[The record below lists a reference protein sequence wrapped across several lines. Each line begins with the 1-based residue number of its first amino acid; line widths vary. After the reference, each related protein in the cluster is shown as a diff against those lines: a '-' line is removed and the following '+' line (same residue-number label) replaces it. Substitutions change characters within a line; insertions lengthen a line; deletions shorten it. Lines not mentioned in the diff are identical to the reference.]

1 MATPEEIRRAREATA
16 YGGLFNNFFATNR
29 AYRNRLAQ
37 QGRRPVLG
45 GLLSKEPVMGT
56 DTLRYEGI
64 RPFVG
69 NLLEP
74 FIKGG
79 DTIRASRAG
88 LIPQEDMLGEAFG
101 AAGAAML
108 GGGFAPKPAG
118 SLGANALFTRK
129 PNNIMDEFRPE
140 TYYHGTRS
148 DIEYF
153 DPNMVDLGVHVGTKG
168 QANERI
174 QDLVKRDDPVYTSPF
189 DSFKNISGQKP
200 ESSFRTGEGPM
211 EGAQV
216 LPLKVR
222 ADYPLRMPDVGE
234 WDRSEVVMY
243 YIEKMLGEDGDPR
256 LREAFEDFDFD
267 ELDNIRD
274 QFYDKDEWKASIE
287 NREFLDDI
295 RDRIKDAGY
304 DSIVYKNAVESSRDE
319 GIQDSMI
326 ILDPSNLR
334 SVNAEFDPAYSNYP
348 DLLAANRSRAA
359 GVLATIGD
367 NGGPPLDKPLT
378 KEQLDPLG
386 YQKTKM
392 RRPFSEVEVQQ
403 SDLGENLARKPMSWE
418 NMEGNVILPFYGDR
432 TSRGLLVEGVN
443 DYKFDAPVYTEGG
456 VDFKVGPAAQKDR
469 AIWASNQNIIT
480 RLSKEADKAQR
491 DFGGRDILGVTGSM
505 APDANDFATFTGE
518 AAAELVKGSKITK
531 KTAKE
536 FDATMKALDPTFVG
550 LLSPDLRDWVKN
562 TSSPNR
568 KSFIR
573 LMDSRPMQDAGLPSP
588 AEIRKSVTDPT
599 QYELPAGMF
608 GLGVSRIDTGAPLR
622 FNNPKGD
629 KPAANVPHS
638 TYNTQITGDYLGSLP
653 PVPQRLIFKDVYDA
667 ISGKLDKRGNPLTEA
682 NMTHAIKTKMPA
694 QELTPQIIDG
704 ILNYLARQER

>member
-16 YGGLFNNFFATNR
+16 FGGIFNNLFAANR
-29 AYRNRLAQ
+29 RNANQLISE
-37 QGRRPVLG
+37 GRRPVLG
-45 GLLSKEPVMGT
+45 GLLSKEPVAGT
-56 DTLRYEGI
+56 DTLRFEGFA
-64 RPFVG
+64 PFFG
-69 NLLEP
+69 NLLNP
-74 FIKGG
+74 VLKGV
-79 DTIRASRAG
+79 DASRAASQG
-88 LIPQEDMLGEAFG
+88 LIPAEDMLSEATG
-101 AAGAAML
+101 MAALATTA
-108 GGGFAPKPAG
+108 GGFTPKPSRRGRPKPPRVQPKPEVQSLFPEDVYHYSRNPVLEGDVFDTSKSMAG
-118 SLGANALFTRK
+118 SVK
-129 PNNIMDEFRPE
+129 D
-140 TYYHGTRS
+140 S
-148 DIEYF
+148 
-153 DPNMVDLGVHVGTKG
+153 LGVHVGTKK
-168 QANERI
+168 AAEDRF
-174 QDLVKRDDPVYTSPF
+174 DLYDPSKRGVT
-189 DSFKNISGQKP
+189 
-200 ESSFRTGEGPM
+200 
-211 EGAQV
+211 
-216 LPLKVR
+216 LPLKAR
-222 ADYPLRMPDVGE
+222 MDRPFLSADGKPFTE
-234 WDRSEVVMY
+234 
-243 YIEKMLGEDGDPR
+243 
-256 LREAFEDFDFD
+256 FELSDFINAYQ
-267 ELDNIRD
+267 DNT
-274 QFYDKDEWKASIE
+274 
-287 NREFLDDI
+287 
-295 RDRIKDAGY
+295 
-304 DSIVYKNAVESSRDE
+304 
-319 GIQDSMI
+319 GIQDRVELTNRLRKDLTDAGFTHIPYRNEVEDAGSMSAI
-326 ILDPSNLR
+326 MLTNRTAGDPAVLR
-334 SVNAEFDPAYSNYP
+334 SRFAAFQDEFDPRITS
-348 DLLAANRSRAA
+348 ANRSKLAGALAA
-359 GVLATIGD
+359 IGD

-469 AIWASNQNIIT
+469 SIWASNQNIIT
-480 RLSKEADKAQR
+480 RLSKEADKAQN

-622 FNNPKGD
+622 FNTPKGD

>member
-16 YGGLFNNFFATNR
+16 FGGIFNNLFAANR
-29 AYRNRLAQ
+29 RNANQLVSE
-37 QGRRPVLG
+37 GRRPVLG
-45 GLLSKEPVMGT
+45 GLLSKEPVAGT
-56 DTLRYEGI
+56 DTLRFEGFT
-64 RPFVG
+64 PFFG
-69 NLLEP
+69 NLLDP
-74 FIKGG
+74 VIKGF
-79 DTIRASRAG
+79 DASRAASQG
-88 LIPQEDMLGEAFG
+88 LIPEEDMLSEATGMAALATG
-101 AAGAAML
+101 A
-108 GGGFAPKPAG
+108 GGFAPKPSRRGRPKPPRVQPKPEVQSLFPEDVYHYSRNPVLEGDVFDTSKSMAG
-118 SLGANALFTRK
+118 SVK
-129 PNNIMDEFRPE
+129 D
-140 TYYHGTRS
+140 S
-148 DIEYF
+148 
-153 DPNMVDLGVHVGTKG
+153 LGVHVGTKK
-168 QANERI
+168 AAEDRF
-174 QDLVKRDDPVYTSPF
+174 DLYDPSKRGVT
-189 DSFKNISGQKP
+189 
-200 ESSFRTGEGPM
+200 
-211 EGAQV
+211 
-216 LPLKVR
+216 LPLKAR
-222 ADYPLRMPDVGE
+222 MDRPFLSADGKPFTEFELSDFINAYQDSTGIKDRVELTNRLRKDLTDAGFTHIPY
-234 WDRSEVVMY
+234 RNEVEDAGSMSA
-243 YIEKMLGEDGDPR
+243 IMLTNRTAGDP
-256 LREAFEDFDFD
+256 
-267 ELDNIRD
+267 
-274 QFYDKDEWKASIE
+274 
-287 NREFLDDI
+287 
-295 RDRIKDAGY
+295 
-304 DSIVYKNAVESSRDE
+304 AV
-319 GIQDSMI
+319 
-326 ILDPSNLR
+326 LR
-334 SVNAEFDPAYSNYP
+334 SRFAAFQDEFDPRIT
-348 DLLAANRSRAA
+348 AANRSKLAGALAA
-359 GVLATIGD
+359 IGD

-378 KEQLDPLG
+378 KDQLDPLG

-469 AIWASNQNIIT
+469 SIWASNQNIIT

-622 FNNPKGD
+622 FNTPKGD

-667 ISGKLDKRGNPLTEA
+667 ISGNLDKRGNPLTEA

>member
-16 YGGLFNNFFATNR
+16 FGGIFNNLFAANC
-29 AYRNRLAQ
+29 RNANQLVSE
-37 QGRRPVLG
+37 GRRPVLG
-45 GLLSKEPVMGT
+45 GLASKQRGVAGT
-56 DTLRYEGI
+56 DTLRFEGFT
-64 RPFVG
+64 PFFG
-69 NLLEP
+69 NLLDP
-74 FIKGG
+74 VIKGF
-79 DTIRASRAG
+79 DASRAASQG
-88 LIPQEDMLGEAFG
+88 LIPEEDMLSEATGMAALATG
-101 AAGAAML
+101 A
-108 GGGFAPKPAG
+108 GGFAPKPSRRGRPKPLRVQPKPEVQSLFPEDVYHYSRNPVLEGDVFDTSKSMAG
-118 SLGANALFTRK
+118 SVK
-129 PNNIMDEFRPE
+129 D
-140 TYYHGTRS
+140 S
-148 DIEYF
+148 
-153 DPNMVDLGVHVGTKG
+153 LGVHVGTKK
-168 QANERI
+168 AAEDRF
-174 QDLVKRDDPVYTSPF
+174 DLYDPSKRGVT
-189 DSFKNISGQKP
+189 
-200 ESSFRTGEGPM
+200 
-211 EGAQV
+211 
-216 LPLKVR
+216 LPLKARMDRPFLSAEGKPFTEFELSDFINAYQDNTGIKDRVELTNR
-222 ADYPLRMPDVGE
+222 LRKDLTDAGFTHIPY
-234 WDRSEVVMY
+234 RNEVEDAGSMSA
-243 YIEKMLGEDGDPR
+243 IMLTNRTAGDP
-256 LREAFEDFDFD
+256 
-267 ELDNIRD
+267 
-274 QFYDKDEWKASIE
+274 
-287 NREFLDDI
+287 
-295 RDRIKDAGY
+295 
-304 DSIVYKNAVESSRDE
+304 AV
-319 GIQDSMI
+319 
-326 ILDPSNLR
+326 LR
-334 SVNAEFDPAYSNYP
+334 SRFAAFQDEFDPRITS
-348 DLLAANRSRAA
+348 ANRSKLAGALAA
-359 GVLATIGD
+359 IGD

-469 AIWASNQNIIT
+469 SIWASNQNIIT

-622 FNNPKGD
+622 FNTPKGD

-704 ILNYLARQER
+704 ILNYLARQEL

>member
-16 YGGLFNNFFATNR
+16 YGGIFNNFFATNR

-64 RPFVG
+64 RPFIG

-74 FIKGG
+74 VIKGV
-79 DTIRASRAG
+79 DAPRAASQD
-88 LIPQEDMLGEAFG
+88 LIPQEDIVSEALGT
-101 AAGAAML
+101 AGTAML
-108 GGGFAPKPAG
+108 GGGAVAKPAG
-118 SLGANALFTRK
+118 SLGAFYGREGGSIQDALELARSGRGIFHSSQADQFDEINKYGVEPQYGPWVKEVAEGATDDPSFLDDMPMAAWWSEQPNWVKMKTARAAGKNVNDVTVDDIRK
-129 PNNIMDEFRPE
+129 YGHLSIADADEYADTVYRIPE
-140 TYYHGTRS
+140 EG
-148 DIEYF
+148 IEYEGSEVS
-153 DPNMVDLGVHVGTKG
+153 NL
-168 QANERI
+168 
-174 QDLVKRDDPVYTSPF
+174 
-189 DSFKNISGQKP
+189 SG
-200 ESSFRTGEGPM
+200 E
-211 EGAQV
+211 
-216 LPLKVR
+216 
-222 ADYPLRMPDVGE
+222 RMPLYATDLYE
-234 WDRSEVVMY
+234 Y
-243 YIEKMLGEDGDPR
+243 GEDGVGRYPFGIESNE
-256 LREAFEDFDFD
+256 LVTRESVEPKYSLTGQELVDF
-267 ELDNIRD
+267 LK
-274 QFYDKDEWKASIE
+274 QYDGNKVS
-287 NREFLDDI
+287 
-295 RDRIKDAGY
+295 
-304 DSIVYKNAVESSRDE
+304 
-319 GIQDSMI
+319 
-326 ILDPSNLR
+326 
-334 SVNAEFDPAYSNYP
+334 
-348 DLLAANRSRAA
+348 ANRSKSA
-359 GVLATIGD
+359 GILATIGD

-403 SDLGENLARKPMSWE
+403 RDLGENLARKPMSWE
-418 NMEGNVILPFYGDR
+418 DMEGQVILPFYGDR

-518 AAAELVKGSKITK
+518 AVAELVKGSKITK

-536 FDATMKALDPTFVG
+536 FDKTMKALDPTFVG

-588 AEIRKSVTDPT
+588 AEARKSVTDPT

-608 GLGVSRIDTGAPLR
+608 GLGVSRIDTGAPLM
-622 FNNPKGD
+622 FNTPKGN

-638 TYNTQITGDYLGSLP
+638 TYNTQITGDYLGSLQ

-667 ISGKLDKRGNPLTEA
+667 ISGNLDKRGNPLTEA

>member
-1 MATPEEIRRAREATA
+1 MATIEEIRRAREETA
-16 YGGLFNNFFATNR
+16 YGGLFNDFFAQNR
-29 AYRNRLAQ
+29 DYRNRLAQ

-118 SLGANALFTRK
+118 SLGANTLRV
-129 PNNIMDEFRPE
+129 
-140 TYYHGTRS
+140 YHGGPKKLSATDVEMRP
-148 DIEYF
+148 
-153 DPNMVDLGVHVGTKG
+153 DPEGTPIG
-168 QANERI
+168 FSVTDN
-174 QDLVKRDDPVYTSPF
+174 
-189 DSFKNISGQKP
+189 
-200 ESSFRTGEGPM
+200 
-211 EGAQV
+211 
-216 LPLKVR
+216 
-222 ADYPLRMPDVGE
+222 PDVAEYYRNMRGGGSI
-234 WDRSEVVMY
+234 SE
-243 YIEKMLGEDGDPR
+243 
-256 LREAFEDFDFD
+256 FDID
-267 ELDNIRD
+267 LDKANIISESELY
-274 QFYDKDEWKASIE
+274 QFIDDLENKIDANASYEQIQ
-287 NREFLDDI
+287 RGLL
-295 RDRIKDAGY
+295 DAGI
-304 DSIVYKNAVESSRDE
+304 DAVE
-319 GIQDSMI
+319 
-326 ILDPSNLR
+326 
-334 SVNAEFDPAYSNYP
+334 YP
-348 DLLAANRSRAA
+348 DPEFGIRVVNPSILGANRSRAA

-403 SDLGENLARKPMSWE
+403 RDLGENLARKPMSWE
-418 NMEGNVILPFYGDR
+418 NMEGKVILPFYGDR

-491 DFGGRDILGVTGSM
+491 QFEGRDILGVTGSM

-518 AAAELVKGSKITK
+518 AVAELVKGSKITK

-536 FDATMKALDPTFVG
+536 FDKTMKALDPTFVG

-568 KSFIR
+568 KSFVR

-588 AEIRKSVTDPT
+588 AEARKSVTDPT

-608 GLGVSRIDTGAPLR
+608 GLGVSRIDTGAPLM
-622 FNNPKGD
+622 FNMPKGN
-629 KPAANVPHS
+629 KPLARVPHS
-638 TYNTQITGDYLGSLP
+638 TYNTQISGDYLGSLR

>member
-1 MATPEEIRRAREATA
+1 
-16 YGGLFNNFFATNR
+16 LFNNFFAQNR
-29 AYRNRLAQ
+29 AYRNRLSQ

-56 DTLRYEGI
+56 ETLRYEGI

-101 AAGAAML
+101 AAGAAIL

-118 SLGANALFTRK
+118 SLGANTLRV
-129 PNNIMDEFRPE
+129 
-140 TYYHGTRS
+140 YHGGPKKLSAS
-148 DIEYF
+148 DVEMRP
-153 DPNMVDLGVHVGTKG
+153 DPEGTPIG
-168 QANERI
+168 FSVTDN
-174 QDLVKRDDPVYTSPF
+174 
-189 DSFKNISGQKP
+189 
-200 ESSFRTGEGPM
+200 
-211 EGAQV
+211 
-216 LPLKVR
+216 
-222 ADYPLRMPDVGE
+222 PDVAEYYRNMRGGGSI
-234 WDRSEVVMY
+234 SEFD
-243 YIEKMLGEDGDPR
+243 IDLDKANIISE
-256 LREAFEDFDFD
+256 RELYKFVDDLENK
-267 ELDNIRD
+267 LDAD
-274 QFYDKDEWKASIE
+274 ASYEQIQ
-287 NREFLDDI
+287 RGLF
-295 RDRIKDAGY
+295 DAGV
-304 DSIVYKNAVESSRDE
+304 DAVE
-319 GIQDSMI
+319 
-326 ILDPSNLR
+326 
-334 SVNAEFDPAYSNYP
+334 YP
-348 DLLAANRSRAA
+348 DPEFGIRVVNPNILSANRSRAA

-403 SDLGENLARKPMSWE
+403 RDLGENLARKPMSWE
-418 NMEGNVILPFYGDR
+418 DMEGKVILPFYGDR

-480 RLSKEADKAQR
+480 RLSKEAQKAQR

-518 AAAELVKGSKITK
+518 AVAELVKGSKITK
-531 KTAKE
+531 KTAKD
-536 FDATMKALDPTFVG
+536 FDKTMKALDPTFVG

-588 AEIRKSVTDPT
+588 AEARKSVTDPT

-608 GLGVSRIDTGAPLR
+608 GLGVSRIDTEAPLM
-622 FNNPKGD
+622 FNTPKSN
-629 KPAANVPHS
+629 KPVARVPHS
-638 TYNTQITGDYLGSLP
+638 TYNTQITGDYLGSLR

-667 ISGKLDKRGNPLTEA
+667 ISGNLDKRGNPLTEA

-694 QELTPQIIDG
+694 QELTPQVIDG
-704 ILNYLARQER
+704 ILNYLARLER

>member
-118 SLGANALFTRK
+118 SLGANTLRV
-129 PNNIMDEFRPE
+129 
-140 TYYHGTRS
+140 YHGG
-148 DIEYF
+148 DYKKGDAIEAPF
-153 DPNMVDLGVHVGTKG
+153 FVTPNK
-168 QANERI
+168 
-174 QDLVKRDDPVYTSPF
+174 K
-189 DSFKNISGQKP
+189 
-200 ESSFRTGEGPM
+200 
-211 EGAQV
+211 GAQWFADENDGTV
-216 LPLKVR
+216 TQYSADIKNPFIIGSKQDNDNFFDLLKRNDIDPEELEDLISDNSPYDGSNILDAAYVPEVR
-222 ADYPLRMPDVGE
+222 AALQ
-234 WDRSEVVMY
+234 
-243 YIEKMLGEDGDPR
+243 
-256 LREAFEDFDFD
+256 RE
-267 ELDNIRD
+267 
-274 QFYDKDEWKASIE
+274 
-287 NREFLDDI
+287 
-295 RDRIKDAGY
+295 GY
-304 DSIVYKNAVESSRDE
+304 DALYN
-319 GIQDSMI
+319 
-326 ILDPSNLR
+326 PSDVLENT
-334 SVNAEFDPAYSNYP
+334 NIPAYAVIDPKVLS
-348 DLLAANRSRAA
+348 ANASRAA

-588 AEIRKSVTDPT
+588 AEVRKSVTDPT

-622 FNNPKGD
+622 FNTPKGD

-638 TYNTQITGDYLGSLP
+638 TYNTQITGDYIGSLP

>member
-16 YGGLFNNFFATNR
+16 YGGLFNNFFAQNR

-129 PNNIMDEFRPE
+129 PNNIMNEFRPE

-211 EGAQV
+211 ENAQI

-256 LREAFEDFDFD
+256 LKEAFADFDFD
-267 ELDNIRD
+267 ELDDVRD
-274 QFYDKDEWKASIE
+274 QFYDNDDWKASVE
-287 NREFLDDI
+287 NREFLDEI

-326 ILDPSNLR
+326 VLDPSNLR

-367 NGGPPLDKPLT
+367 NGGPPLNKPLT

-403 SDLGENLARKPMSWE
+403 RDLGENLARKPMSWE
-418 NMEGNVILPFYGDR
+418 NMEGKVILPFYGDR

-491 DFGGRDILGVTGSM
+491 QFEGRDILGVTGSM

-518 AAAELVKGSKITK
+518 AVAELVKGSKITK

-536 FDATMKALDPTFVG
+536 FDKTMKALDPTFVG

-588 AEIRKSVTDPT
+588 AEARKSVTDPT
-599 QYELPAGMF
+599 QYELPSGMF
-608 GLGVSRIDTGAPLR
+608 GLGVSRIDTGAPLM
-622 FNNPKGD
+622 FNTPKGN
-629 KPAANVPHS
+629 KALARVPHS
-638 TYNTQITGDYLGSLP
+638 TYNTQIAGDYLGSLQ

-704 ILNYLARQER
+704 ILNYLARLER

>member
-16 YGGLFNNFFATNR
+16 FGGIFNNLFAANR
-29 AYRNRLAQ
+29 RNANKLVSE
-37 QGRRPVLG
+37 GRRPVLG
-45 GLLSKEPVMGT
+45 GLLSKEPVAGT
-56 DTLRYEGI
+56 DTLRFEGFA
-64 RPFVG
+64 PFFG
-69 NLLEP
+69 NLLDP
-74 FIKGG
+74 VLKGV
-79 DTIRASRAG
+79 DASRAASQG
-88 LIPQEDMLGEAFG
+88 LIPAEDMLSEATGMAALATG
-101 AAGAAML
+101 A
-108 GGGFAPKPAG
+108 GGFAPKPSRRGRPKPPRVQPKPEVQSLFPEDVYHYSRNPVLEGDVFDTSKSMAG
-118 SLGANALFTRK
+118 SVK
-129 PNNIMDEFRPE
+129 D
-140 TYYHGTRS
+140 S
-148 DIEYF
+148 
-153 DPNMVDLGVHVGTKG
+153 LGVHVGTKK
-168 QANERI
+168 AAEDRF
-174 QDLVKRDDPVYTSPF
+174 DLYDPSKRGVT
-189 DSFKNISGQKP
+189 
-200 ESSFRTGEGPM
+200 
-211 EGAQV
+211 
-216 LPLKVR
+216 LPLKAR
-222 ADYPLRMPDVGE
+222 MDRPFLSADGKPFTE
-234 WDRSEVVMY
+234 
-243 YIEKMLGEDGDPR
+243 
-256 LREAFEDFDFD
+256 FELSDFINAYQ
-267 ELDNIRD
+267 DNT
-274 QFYDKDEWKASIE
+274 
-287 NREFLDDI
+287 
-295 RDRIKDAGY
+295 
-304 DSIVYKNAVESSRDE
+304 
-319 GIQDSMI
+319 GIQDRVELTNRLRKDLTDAGFTHIPYRNEVEDAGSMSAI
-326 ILDPSNLR
+326 MLTNRTAGDPAVLR
-334 SVNAEFDPAYSNYP
+334 SRFAAFQDEFDPRITS
-348 DLLAANRSRAA
+348 ANRSKLAGALAA
-359 GVLATIGD
+359 IGD

-469 AIWASNQNIIT
+469 SIWASNQNIIT

-622 FNNPKGD
+622 FNTPKGD

>member
-1 MATPEEIRRAREATA
+1 MATPEEIRRAREETA
-16 YGGLFNNFFATNR
+16 FGGILNSLFAANR
-29 AYRNRLAQ
+29 ANANQLVSE
-37 QGRRPVLG
+37 GRRPVLG
-45 GLLSKEPVMGT
+45 GLASKQRGVAGT
-56 DTLRYEGI
+56 DTLRFEGFG
-64 RPFVG
+64 PFFG
-69 NLLEP
+69 NLLDP
-74 FIKGG
+74 VIKGV
-79 DTIRASRAG
+79 DASRAASQG
-88 LIPQEDMLGEAFG
+88 LIPAEDMLSEATGMAALATG
-101 AAGAAML
+101 A
-108 GGGFAPKPAG
+108 GGFTPKPSRRGRPKPSRAQPKPEVQ
-118 SLGANALFTRK
+118 SLF
-129 PNNIMDEFRPE
+129 PE
-140 TYYHGTRS
+140 DVYHYMKTSKMEG
-148 DIEYF
+148 DVF
-153 DPNMVDLGVHVGTKG
+153 DSSKSFSRLDKLGPHVGTAKAAEDRYHAFYG
-168 QANERI
+168 RSPQ
-174 QDLVKRDDPVYTSPF
+174 LVKDYLNLT
-189 DSFKNISGQKP
+189 Q
-200 ESSFRTGEGPM
+200 SSTGM
-211 EGAQV
+211 T
-216 LPLKVR
+216 LPLKARLDRPFLNKQGQPFQESELLDVMNKYANDNNI
-222 ADYPLRMPDVGE
+222 ADLDVAAAQFRRDLTDAGFTNVPYVNAIE
-234 WDRSEVVMY
+234 DRGS
-243 YIEKMLGEDGDPR
+243 ISHIMLTGRTSGDP
-256 LREAFEDFDFD
+256 E
-267 ELDNIRD
+267 
-274 QFYDKDEWKASIE
+274 
-287 NREFLDDI
+287 
-295 RDRIKDAGY
+295 
-304 DSIVYKNAVESSRDE
+304 V
-319 GIQDSMI
+319 
-326 ILDPSNLR
+326 LR
-334 SVNAEFDPAYSNYP
+334 SRFARFQDPYDESIM
-348 DLLAANRSRAA
+348 AANRSKAA
-359 GVLATIGD
+359 GALAAIGD

-403 SDLGENLARKPMSWE
+403 SDLGENLARKPMNWE
-418 NMEGNVILPFYGDR
+418 DMEGRVILPFYGDR

-518 AAAELVKGSKITK
+518 AAAELVKGAKITK
-531 KTAKE
+531 KTARE

-588 AEIRKSVTDPT
+588 AEVRKSVTDPT

-622 FNNPKGD
+622 FNTPKGD
-629 KPAANVPHS
+629 KPATNVPHS
-638 TYNTQITGDYLGSLP
+638 TYNTQITGDYLGSLR

>member
-16 YGGLFNNFFATNR
+16 FGGIFNNLFAANR
-29 AYRNRLAQ
+29 RNANQLISE
-37 QGRRPVLG
+37 GRRPVLG
-45 GLLSKEPVMGT
+45 GLASKQRGVAGT
-56 DTLRYEGI
+56 DTLRFEGFT
-64 RPFVG
+64 PFFG
-69 NLLEP
+69 NLLDP
-74 FIKGG
+74 VLKGV
-79 DTIRASRAG
+79 DASRAASQG
-88 LIPQEDMLGEAFG
+88 LIPAEDMLSEATGMAALATG
-101 AAGAAML
+101 A
-108 GGGFAPKPAG
+108 GGFAPKPSRRGRPKPPRVQPKPEVQSLFPEEVYHYSRNPVLEGDVFDTSKSMAG
-118 SLGANALFTRK
+118 SVK
-129 PNNIMDEFRPE
+129 D
-140 TYYHGTRS
+140 S
-148 DIEYF
+148 
-153 DPNMVDLGVHVGTKG
+153 LGVHVGTKK
-168 QANERI
+168 AAEDRF
-174 QDLVKRDDPVYTSPF
+174 DLYDPSKRGVT
-189 DSFKNISGQKP
+189 
-200 ESSFRTGEGPM
+200 
-211 EGAQV
+211 
-216 LPLKVR
+216 LPLKAR
-222 ADYPLRMPDVGE
+222 MDRPFLSADGKPFTE
-234 WDRSEVVMY
+234 
-243 YIEKMLGEDGDPR
+243 
-256 LREAFEDFDFD
+256 FELSDFINAYQ
-267 ELDNIRD
+267 DNT
-274 QFYDKDEWKASIE
+274 
-287 NREFLDDI
+287 
-295 RDRIKDAGY
+295 
-304 DSIVYKNAVESSRDE
+304 
-319 GIQDSMI
+319 GIQDRVELTNRLRKDLTDAGFTHIPYRNEVEDAGSMSAI
-326 ILDPSNLR
+326 MLTNRTAGDPAVLR
-334 SVNAEFDPAYSNYP
+334 SRFAAFQDEFDPRIT
-348 DLLAANRSRAA
+348 AANRSKLAGALAA
-359 GVLATIGD
+359 IGD

-469 AIWASNQNIIT
+469 SIWASNQNIIT

-622 FNNPKGD
+622 FNTPKGD

>member
-1 MATPEEIRRAREATA
+1 MATPEEIRRARENTA
-16 YGGLFNNFFATNR
+16 FGGLLGDFFAKNRSQRTRLSRQNRRPVIGGLF
-29 AYRNRLAQ
+29 
-37 QGRRPVLG
+37 
-45 GLLSKEPVMGT
+45 SKEPVMGV
-56 DTLRYEGI
+56 DTLRYEGL
-64 RPFVG
+64 RPLIG

-74 FIKGG
+74 ILKGV
-79 DTIRASRAG
+79 DTVRAADQG
-88 LIPQEDMLGEAFG
+88 LIPQEDILKEAFG
-101 AAGAAML
+101 A
-108 GGGFAPKPAG
+108 
-118 SLGANALFTRK
+118 T
-129 PNNIMDEFRPE
+129 
-140 TYYHGTRS
+140 
-148 DIEYF
+148 
-153 DPNMVDLGVHVGTKG
+153 
-168 QANERI
+168 
-174 QDLVKRDDPVYTSPF
+174 
-189 DSFKNISGQKP
+189 
-200 ESSFRTGEGPM
+200 
-211 EGAQV
+211 
-216 LPLKVR
+216 
-222 ADYPLRMPDVGE
+222 
-234 WDRSEVVMY
+234 
-243 YIEKMLGEDGDPR
+243 
-256 LREAFEDFDFD
+256 
-267 ELDNIRD
+267 
-274 QFYDKDEWKASIE
+274 
-287 NREFLDDI
+287 
-295 RDRIKDAGY
+295 
-304 DSIVYKNAVESSRDE
+304 AVTAI
-319 GIQDSMI
+319 G
-326 ILDPSNLR
+326 SNLLPVR
-334 SVNAEFDPAYSNYP
+334 GSV
-348 DLLAANRSRAA
+348 LRANSIR
-359 GVLATIGD
+359 GIGD

-403 SDLGENLARKPMSWE
+403 RDLGENLPRKPMSWE
-418 NMEGNVILPFYGDR
+418 DMEGKVILPFYGDR

-518 AAAELVKGSKITK
+518 AVAELVKGSKITK

-536 FDATMKALDPTFVG
+536 FDKTMKALDSTFVG

-588 AEIRKSVTDPT
+588 AEARKSVTDPT

-608 GLGVSRIDTGAPLR
+608 GLGVSRIDTGAPLM
-622 FNNPKGD
+622 FNTPKGN
-629 KPAANVPHS
+629 KPTARVPHS
-638 TYNTQITGDYLGSLP
+638 TYNTQITGDYLGSLR

-704 ILNYLARQER
+704 ILNYLARLER

>member
-16 YGGLFNNFFATNR
+16 FGGIFNNLFAANR
-29 AYRNRLAQ
+29 ANANQLVSE
-37 QGRRPVLG
+37 GRRPVLG
-45 GLLSKEPVMGT
+45 GLASKQRGVAGT
-56 DTLRYEGI
+56 DTLRFEGFA
-64 RPFVG
+64 PFFG
-69 NLLEP
+69 SLLDP
-74 FIKGG
+74 VLKGV
-79 DTIRASRAG
+79 DASRAASQG
-88 LIPQEDMLGEAFG
+88 LIPAEDMLSEATGMAALATG
-101 AAGAAML
+101 A
-108 GGGFAPKPAG
+108 GGFAPKPSRRGRPKPPRVQPKPEVQSLFPEDVYHYSRNPVLEGDVFDTSKSMAG
-118 SLGANALFTRK
+118 SVK
-129 PNNIMDEFRPE
+129 D
-140 TYYHGTRS
+140 S
-148 DIEYF
+148 
-153 DPNMVDLGVHVGTKG
+153 LGVHVGTKK
-168 QANERI
+168 AAEDRF
-174 QDLVKRDDPVYTSPF
+174 DLYDPSKRGVT
-189 DSFKNISGQKP
+189 
-200 ESSFRTGEGPM
+200 
-211 EGAQV
+211 
-216 LPLKVR
+216 LPLKAR
-222 ADYPLRMPDVGE
+222 MDRPFLSADGKPFTEFELSDFINAYQDNTGIKDRVELTNRLRKDLTDAGFTHIPYRNE
-234 WDRSEVVMY
+234 
-243 YIEKMLGEDGDPR
+243 IEDSGSMSSIMLTNRTAGDP
-256 LREAFEDFDFD
+256 
-267 ELDNIRD
+267 
-274 QFYDKDEWKASIE
+274 
-287 NREFLDDI
+287 
-295 RDRIKDAGY
+295 
-304 DSIVYKNAVESSRDE
+304 AV
-319 GIQDSMI
+319 
-326 ILDPSNLR
+326 LR
-334 SVNAEFDPAYSNYP
+334 SRFAAFQDEFDPRITS
-348 DLLAANRSRAA
+348 ANRSKLAGALAA
-359 GVLATIGD
+359 IGD

-392 RRPFSEVEVQQ
+392 RRPFSEVDVQQ

-480 RLSKEADKAQR
+480 RLSKEADKAQN

-588 AEIRKSVTDPT
+588 AEVRKSVTDPT
-599 QYELPAGMF
+599 QYKLPAGMF

-622 FNNPKGD
+622 FNTPKGD

-667 ISGKLDKRGNPLTEA
+667 IGGKLDKRGNPLTEA

>member
-1 MATPEEIRRAREATA
+1 MVDISNELRYGREQASIFSPF
-16 YGGLFNNFFATNR
+16 YS
-29 AYRNRLAQ
+29 AYRRQRKKLADENRRLHAFGITSPVGGAQSLSDVGFSPKLAAYSILD
-37 QGRRPVLG
+37 P
-45 GLLSKEPVMGT
+45 LL
-56 DTLRYEGI
+56 RGI
-64 RPFVG
+64 DAP
-69 NLLEP
+69 
-74 FIKGG
+74 
-79 DTIRASRAG
+79 AAAAQG
-88 LIPQEDMLGEAFG
+88 LIPKEDMTGEAFG
-101 AAGAAML
+101 TAGTAML
-108 GGGFAPKPAG
+108 GGGAVAKPAG
-118 SLGANALFTRK
+118 SLGSNMLRDAPLEGFEGYLSRVNPSGKRIAAEDR
-129 PNNIMDEFRPE
+129 PNLMMGDMYGMLPR
-140 TYYHGTRS
+140 GS
-148 DIEYF
+148 DIIS
-153 DPNMVDLGVHVGTKG
+153 
-168 QANERI
+168 ERDGI
-174 QDLVKRDDPVYTSPF
+174 TFHRSP
-189 DSFKNISGQKP
+189 DG
-200 ESSFRTGEGPM
+200 
-211 EGAQV
+211 
-216 LPLKVR
+216 
-222 ADYPLRMPDVGE
+222 DYYATAYNPDVGE
-234 WDRSEVVMY
+234 QDVVGYITDRGDSTELQVVAEMQGQGIGGELQYLFRSENPDAPTGGLT
-243 YIEKMLGEDGDPR
+243 EAGERSLERTYDR
-256 LREAFEDFDFD
+256 LFD
-267 ELDNIRD
+267 EGLV
-274 QFYDKDEWKASIE
+274 S
-287 NREFLDDI
+287 
-295 RDRIKDAGY
+295 
-304 DSIVYKNAVESSRDE
+304 
-319 GIQDSMI
+319 
-326 ILDPSNLR
+326 
-334 SVNAEFDPAYSNYP
+334 
-348 DLLAANRSRAA
+348 ANRSRAA

-403 SDLGENLARKPMSWE
+403 RDLGENLPRKPMNWE
-418 NMEGNVILPFYGDR
+418 DMEGKVILPFYGDR

-480 RLSKEADKAQR
+480 RLSKEAEKAQR

-518 AAAELVKGSKITK
+518 AVAELVKGSKITK

-536 FDATMKALDPTFVG
+536 FDKTMKALDPTFVG

-588 AEIRKSVTDPT
+588 AEARKSVTDPT

-608 GLGVSRIDTGAPLR
+608 GLGVSRIDTGAPLM
-622 FNNPKGD
+622 FNTPKGN
-629 KPAANVPHS
+629 KPTARVPHS
-638 TYNTQITGDYLGSLP
+638 TYNTQITGDYLGSLR

-704 ILNYLARQER
+704 ILNYLARLER

>member
-16 YGGLFNNFFATNR
+16 FGGIFNNLFAANR
-29 AYRNRLAQ
+29 SNANKLVSE
-37 QGRRPVLG
+37 GRRPVLG
-45 GLLSKEPVMGT
+45 GLLSKEPVAGT
-56 DTLRYEGI
+56 DTLRFEGFA
-64 RPFVG
+64 PFFG
-69 NLLEP
+69 NLLDP
-74 FIKGG
+74 VFKGV
-79 DTIRASRAG
+79 DASRAASQG
-88 LIPQEDMLGEAFG
+88 LIPAEDMLSEATGMAALATG
-101 AAGAAML
+101 A
-108 GGGFAPKPAG
+108 GGFAPKPSRRGRPKPPRVQPKPEVQSLFPEDVYHYSRNPVLEGDVFDTSKSMAG
-118 SLGANALFTRK
+118 SVK
-129 PNNIMDEFRPE
+129 D
-140 TYYHGTRS
+140 S
-148 DIEYF
+148 
-153 DPNMVDLGVHVGTKG
+153 LGVHVGTKE
-168 QANERI
+168 AAEDRF
-174 QDLVKRDDPVYTSPF
+174 DLYDPSKRGVT
-189 DSFKNISGQKP
+189 
-200 ESSFRTGEGPM
+200 
-211 EGAQV
+211 
-216 LPLKVR
+216 LPLKAR
-222 ADYPLRMPDVGE
+222 MDRPFLSADGKPFTEFELSEFINAYQDNTGIKDRVELTNRLRKDLTDAGFTHIPYKNE
-234 WDRSEVVMY
+234 
-243 YIEKMLGEDGDPR
+243 IEDSGSMSAIMLTNRTAGDPAV
-256 LREAFEDFDFD
+256 LRSRFAAFQ
-267 ELDNIRD
+267 D
-274 QFYDKDEWKASIE
+274 QFDP
-287 NREFLDDI
+287 
-295 RDRIKDAGY
+295 RIT
-304 DSIVYKNAVESSRDE
+304 S
-319 GIQDSMI
+319 
-326 ILDPSNLR
+326 
-334 SVNAEFDPAYSNYP
+334 
-348 DLLAANRSRAA
+348 ANRSKLAGALAA
-359 GVLATIGD
+359 IGD

-480 RLSKEADKAQR
+480 RLSKEADKAQNN
-491 DFGGRDILGVTGSM
+491 FGGRDILGVTGSM

-518 AAAELVKGSKITK
+518 AAAELVKGSNITK
-531 KTAKE
+531 KTARE

-622 FNNPKGD
+622 FNTPKGD

>member
-1 MATPEEIRRAREATA
+1 MATAEEIRRAREATA
-16 YGGLFNNFFATNR
+16 YGGLFNDFFATNR

-79 DTIRASRAG
+79 DTIRASKAG

-118 SLGANALFTRK
+118 SLGANTMRV
-129 PNNIMDEFRPE
+129 
-140 TYYHGTRS
+140 YHGGPKKLSAS
-148 DIEYF
+148 DVEMRPDPEGTPIGFSVTDNPDVAEYYRNMRGGGSISEFDIDLDKANIISESELYEFIDDLESKIDADASYEQIQRGLLDAGIDAIEYP
-153 DPNMVDLGVHVGTKG
+153 DPEFGIRVVNPSILG
-168 QANERI
+168 
-174 QDLVKRDDPVYTSPF
+174 
-189 DSFKNISGQKP
+189 
-200 ESSFRTGEGPM
+200 
-211 EGAQV
+211 
-216 LPLKVR
+216 
-222 ADYPLRMPDVGE
+222 
-234 WDRSEVVMY
+234 
-243 YIEKMLGEDGDPR
+243 
-256 LREAFEDFDFD
+256 
-267 ELDNIRD
+267 
-274 QFYDKDEWKASIE
+274 
-287 NREFLDDI
+287 
-295 RDRIKDAGY
+295 
-304 DSIVYKNAVESSRDE
+304 
-319 GIQDSMI
+319 
-326 ILDPSNLR
+326 
-334 SVNAEFDPAYSNYP
+334 
-348 DLLAANRSRAA
+348 ANRSRAA

-378 KEQLDPLG
+378 KEQLDPFG

-403 SDLGENLARKPMSWE
+403 RDLGENLARRPMNWE
-418 NMEGNVILPFYGDR
+418 DMEGKVVLPFYGDR

-491 DFGGRDILGVTGSM
+491 QFEGRDILGVTGSM

-518 AAAELVKGSKITK
+518 AVAELVKGSKITK
-531 KTAKE
+531 KTAKD
-536 FDATMKALDPTFVG
+536 FDKTMKALDPTFVG

-588 AEIRKSVTDPT
+588 AEARKSVTDPT
-599 QYELPAGMF
+599 QYELPSGMF
-608 GLGVSRIDTGAPLR
+608 GLGVSRIDTGAPLM
-622 FNNPKGD
+622 FNTPKGD
-629 KPAANVPHS
+629 KPTARVPHS
-638 TYNTQITGDYLGSLP
+638 TYNTQITGDYLGSLQ
-653 PVPQRLIFKDVYDA
+653 PVPQRLIFKDIYDA
-667 ISGKLDKRGNPLTEA
+667 ISGNLDKRGNPLTEA

-694 QELTPQIIDG
+694 QELTPQVIDG
-704 ILNYLARQER
+704 ILNYLARLER

>member
-118 SLGANALFTRK
+118 SLGANTLRV
-129 PNNIMDEFRPE
+129 
-140 TYYHGTRS
+140 YHGGPQKLSAS
-148 DIEYF
+148 DVEMRPDPEGTPIGFSVTDNPDIAEYYRNMRGGGSISEFDIDLDKANIISENELYRFIDDLENKIDADASYEQIQRGLLDAGVDAIEYP
-153 DPNMVDLGVHVGTKG
+153 DPEFGIRVVNPNILG
-168 QANERI
+168 
-174 QDLVKRDDPVYTSPF
+174 
-189 DSFKNISGQKP
+189 
-200 ESSFRTGEGPM
+200 
-211 EGAQV
+211 
-216 LPLKVR
+216 
-222 ADYPLRMPDVGE
+222 
-234 WDRSEVVMY
+234 
-243 YIEKMLGEDGDPR
+243 
-256 LREAFEDFDFD
+256 
-267 ELDNIRD
+267 
-274 QFYDKDEWKASIE
+274 
-287 NREFLDDI
+287 
-295 RDRIKDAGY
+295 
-304 DSIVYKNAVESSRDE
+304 
-319 GIQDSMI
+319 
-326 ILDPSNLR
+326 
-334 SVNAEFDPAYSNYP
+334 
-348 DLLAANRSRAA
+348 ANRSRAA

-469 AIWASNQNIIT
+469 SIWASNQNIIT

-622 FNNPKGD
+622 FNTPKGD

-667 ISGKLDKRGNPLTEA
+667 ISGNLDKRGNPLTEA

>member
-16 YGGLFNNFFATNR
+16 FGGIFNNLFAANR
-29 AYRNRLAQ
+29 SNANKLVSE
-37 QGRRPVLG
+37 GRRPVLG
-45 GLLSKEPVMGT
+45 GLLSKEPVAGT
-56 DTLRYEGI
+56 DTLRFEGFA
-64 RPFVG
+64 PFFG
-69 NLLEP
+69 NLLDP
-74 FIKGG
+74 VLKGV
-79 DTIRASRAG
+79 DASRAASQG
-88 LIPQEDMLGEAFG
+88 LIPAEDMLSEATGMAALATG
-101 AAGAAML
+101 A
-108 GGGFAPKPAG
+108 GGFAPKPSRRGRPKPPRVQPKPEVQSLFPEDVYHYSRNPVLEGDVFDTSKSMAG
-118 SLGANALFTRK
+118 SVK
-129 PNNIMDEFRPE
+129 D
-140 TYYHGTRS
+140 S
-148 DIEYF
+148 
-153 DPNMVDLGVHVGTKG
+153 LGVHVGTKE
-168 QANERI
+168 AAEDRF
-174 QDLVKRDDPVYTSPF
+174 DLYDPSKRGVT
-189 DSFKNISGQKP
+189 
-200 ESSFRTGEGPM
+200 
-211 EGAQV
+211 
-216 LPLKVR
+216 LPLKAR
-222 ADYPLRMPDVGE
+222 MDRPFLSADGKPFTEFELSEFINAYQDNTGIKDRVELTNRLRKDLTDAGFTHIPYKNE
-234 WDRSEVVMY
+234 
-243 YIEKMLGEDGDPR
+243 IEDSGSMSAIMLTNRTAGDPAV
-256 LREAFEDFDFD
+256 LRSRFAAFQ
-267 ELDNIRD
+267 D
-274 QFYDKDEWKASIE
+274 QFDP
-287 NREFLDDI
+287 
-295 RDRIKDAGY
+295 RIT
-304 DSIVYKNAVESSRDE
+304 S
-319 GIQDSMI
+319 
-326 ILDPSNLR
+326 
-334 SVNAEFDPAYSNYP
+334 
-348 DLLAANRSRAA
+348 ANRSKLAGALAA
-359 GVLATIGD
+359 IGD

-480 RLSKEADKAQR
+480 RLSKEADKAQNN
-491 DFGGRDILGVTGSM
+491 FGGRDILGVTGSM

-518 AAAELVKGSKITK
+518 AAAELVKGSNITK
-531 KTAKE
+531 KTARE

-622 FNNPKGD
+622 FNTPKGD

>member
-1 MATPEEIRRAREATA
+1 MATPEEIRRARENTA
-16 YGGLFNNFFATNR
+16 FGGLLGDFFAKNR

-45 GLLSKEPVMGT
+45 GLMSKEPVMGT
-56 DTLRYEGI
+56 DTLRYEGF
-64 RPFVG
+64 RPLLG

-74 FIKGG
+74 VIKGA
-79 DTIRASRAG
+79 DTVRASKAG
-88 LIPQEDMLGEAFG
+88 LIPQQDMLGEAFG

-108 GGGFAPKPAG
+108 GGGFAPKPSG
-118 SLGANALFTRK
+118 SLGANTLRV
-129 PNNIMDEFRPE
+129 
-140 TYYHGTRS
+140 YHGGPKRLSASEVEMRS
-148 DIEYF
+148 DPEGTPIGFSVTDNPNVAEYYRNMRGGGSISEFDIDLDKANIISERELYRFIDDLENKLDADVSYEQIQRGLLDAGVDAIEYP
-153 DPNMVDLGVHVGTKG
+153 DPEFGIRVVN
-168 QANERI
+168 
-174 QDLVKRDDPVYTSPF
+174 P
-189 DSFKNISGQKP
+189 NILS
-200 ESSFRTGEGPM
+200 
-211 EGAQV
+211 
-216 LPLKVR
+216 
-222 ADYPLRMPDVGE
+222 
-234 WDRSEVVMY
+234 
-243 YIEKMLGEDGDPR
+243 
-256 LREAFEDFDFD
+256 
-267 ELDNIRD
+267 
-274 QFYDKDEWKASIE
+274 
-287 NREFLDDI
+287 
-295 RDRIKDAGY
+295 
-304 DSIVYKNAVESSRDE
+304 
-319 GIQDSMI
+319 
-326 ILDPSNLR
+326 
-334 SVNAEFDPAYSNYP
+334 
-348 DLLAANRSRAA
+348 ANRSRAA

-403 SDLGENLARKPMSWE
+403 SDLGENLARKPMNWE
-418 NMEGNVILPFYGDR
+418 DMEGRVILPFYGDR

-518 AAAELVKGSKITK
+518 AAAELVKGAKITK
-531 KTAKE
+531 KTARE

-550 LLSPDLRDWVKN
+550 LLSPDLRDWVRN

-588 AEIRKSVTDPT
+588 AEVRKSVTDPT

-608 GLGVSRIDTGAPLR
+608 GLGVSRIDTSAPLR
-622 FNNPKGD
+622 FNTPKGD
-629 KPAANVPHS
+629 KPATNVPHS
-638 TYNTQITGDYLGSLP
+638 TYNTQITGDYIGSLR

>member
-79 DTIRASRAG
+79 DTVRASRAG

-118 SLGANALFTRK
+118 SLGANTMRV
-129 PNNIMDEFRPE
+129 
-140 TYYHGTRS
+140 YHGGPQKLSAS
-148 DIEYF
+148 DVEMRPDPEGTPIGFSVTDNPDIAEYYRNMRGGGYISEFDIDLDKANIISESELYRFIDDLENKIDDDASYEQIQRGLLDAGIDAIEYP
-153 DPNMVDLGVHVGTKG
+153 DPEFGIRVVNPNILG
-168 QANERI
+168 
-174 QDLVKRDDPVYTSPF
+174 
-189 DSFKNISGQKP
+189 
-200 ESSFRTGEGPM
+200 
-211 EGAQV
+211 
-216 LPLKVR
+216 
-222 ADYPLRMPDVGE
+222 
-234 WDRSEVVMY
+234 
-243 YIEKMLGEDGDPR
+243 
-256 LREAFEDFDFD
+256 
-267 ELDNIRD
+267 
-274 QFYDKDEWKASIE
+274 
-287 NREFLDDI
+287 
-295 RDRIKDAGY
+295 
-304 DSIVYKNAVESSRDE
+304 
-319 GIQDSMI
+319 
-326 ILDPSNLR
+326 
-334 SVNAEFDPAYSNYP
+334 
-348 DLLAANRSRAA
+348 ANRSRSA

-403 SDLGENLARKPMSWE
+403 SDLGENLPRKPMSWE

-443 DYKFDAPVYTEGG
+443 DYKFDAPIYTEGG

-588 AEIRKSVTDPT
+588 AEVRKSVTDPT

-622 FNNPKGD
+622 FNTPKGD

-667 ISGKLDKRGNPLTEA
+667 ISGMLDKRGNPLTEA

>member
-79 DTIRASRAG
+79 DTVRASRAR
-88 LIPQEDMLGEAFG
+88 LIPREDMLGEAFG

-118 SLGANALFTRK
+118 SLGANTLRV
-129 PNNIMDEFRPE
+129 
-140 TYYHGTRS
+140 YHGGPQKLSAS
-148 DIEYF
+148 DVEMRPDPEGTPIGFSVTDNPDIAEYYRNMRGGGSISEFDIDLDKANIISESELYRFIDDLENKIDADASYEQIQRGLLDAGVDAIEYP
-153 DPNMVDLGVHVGTKG
+153 DPEFGIRVVNPNILG
-168 QANERI
+168 
-174 QDLVKRDDPVYTSPF
+174 
-189 DSFKNISGQKP
+189 
-200 ESSFRTGEGPM
+200 
-211 EGAQV
+211 
-216 LPLKVR
+216 
-222 ADYPLRMPDVGE
+222 
-234 WDRSEVVMY
+234 
-243 YIEKMLGEDGDPR
+243 
-256 LREAFEDFDFD
+256 
-267 ELDNIRD
+267 
-274 QFYDKDEWKASIE
+274 
-287 NREFLDDI
+287 
-295 RDRIKDAGY
+295 
-304 DSIVYKNAVESSRDE
+304 
-319 GIQDSMI
+319 
-326 ILDPSNLR
+326 
-334 SVNAEFDPAYSNYP
+334 
-348 DLLAANRSRAA
+348 ANRSRAA

-588 AEIRKSVTDPT
+588 AEVRKSVTDPT

-622 FNNPKGD
+622 FNTPKGD

-667 ISGKLDKRGNPLTEA
+667 ISGNLDKRGNPLTEA

>member
-1 MATPEEIRRAREATA
+1 
-16 YGGLFNNFFATNR
+16 
-29 AYRNRLAQ
+29 
-37 QGRRPVLG
+37 
-45 GLLSKEPVMGT
+45 
-56 DTLRYEGI
+56 
-64 RPFVG
+64 
-69 NLLEP
+69 
-74 FIKGG
+74 
-79 DTIRASRAG
+79 
-88 LIPQEDMLGEAFG
+88 
-101 AAGAAML
+101 
-108 GGGFAPKPAG
+108 
-118 SLGANALFTRK
+118 
-129 PNNIMDEFRPE
+129 
-140 TYYHGTRS
+140 
-148 DIEYF
+148 
-153 DPNMVDLGVHVGTKG
+153 
-168 QANERI
+168 
-174 QDLVKRDDPVYTSPF
+174 
-189 DSFKNISGQKP
+189 
-200 ESSFRTGEGPM
+200 
-211 EGAQV
+211 
-216 LPLKVR
+216 
-222 ADYPLRMPDVGE
+222 
-234 WDRSEVVMY
+234 
-243 YIEKMLGEDGDPR
+243 
-256 LREAFEDFDFD
+256 
-267 ELDNIRD
+267 
-274 QFYDKDEWKASIE
+274 
-287 NREFLDDI
+287 
-295 RDRIKDAGY
+295 
-304 DSIVYKNAVESSRDE
+304 
-319 GIQDSMI
+319 
-326 ILDPSNLR
+326 
-334 SVNAEFDPAYSNYP
+334 
-348 DLLAANRSRAA
+348 
-359 GVLATIGD
+359 
-367 NGGPPLDKPLT
+367 
-378 KEQLDPLG
+378 
-386 YQKTKM
+386 
-392 RRPFSEVEVQQ
+392 VQQ

-469 AIWASNQNIIT
+469 SIWASNQNIIT

-622 FNNPKGD
+622 FNTPKGD

-704 ILNYLARQER
+704 ILNYLARQGILDGL

>member
-1 MATPEEIRRAREATA
+1 MATPEEIRRARENTA
-16 YGGLFNNFFATNR
+16 FGGLLGDFFAKNR

-45 GLLSKEPVMGT
+45 GLMSKEPVMGT
-56 DTLRYEGI
+56 DTLRYEGF
-64 RPFVG
+64 RPLVG

-74 FIKGG
+74 VIKGA
-79 DTIRASRAG
+79 DTVRASKAG
-88 LIPQEDMLGEAFG
+88 LIPQQDMLGEAFG

-108 GGGFAPKPAG
+108 GGGFAPKPSG
-118 SLGANALFTRK
+118 SLGANTLRV
-129 PNNIMDEFRPE
+129 
-140 TYYHGTRS
+140 YHGGPKRLSASEVEMRS
-148 DIEYF
+148 DPEGTPIGFSVTDNPAVAEYYRKMRGGGSISEFDIDLDKANIISERELYEFMDDLENKLDSDLSYEQIQQGLLDAGIDAIEYP
-153 DPNMVDLGVHVGTKG
+153 DPEFGIRVVN
-168 QANERI
+168 
-174 QDLVKRDDPVYTSPF
+174 P
-189 DSFKNISGQKP
+189 NILS
-200 ESSFRTGEGPM
+200 
-211 EGAQV
+211 
-216 LPLKVR
+216 
-222 ADYPLRMPDVGE
+222 
-234 WDRSEVVMY
+234 
-243 YIEKMLGEDGDPR
+243 
-256 LREAFEDFDFD
+256 
-267 ELDNIRD
+267 
-274 QFYDKDEWKASIE
+274 
-287 NREFLDDI
+287 
-295 RDRIKDAGY
+295 
-304 DSIVYKNAVESSRDE
+304 
-319 GIQDSMI
+319 
-326 ILDPSNLR
+326 
-334 SVNAEFDPAYSNYP
+334 
-348 DLLAANRSRAA
+348 ANRSRAA

-403 SDLGENLARKPMSWE
+403 SDLGENLARKPMNWE
-418 NMEGNVILPFYGDR
+418 DMEGRVILPFYGDR

-518 AAAELVKGSKITK
+518 AAAELVKGAKITK
-531 KTAKE
+531 KTARE

-550 LLSPDLRDWVKN
+550 LLSPDLRDWVRN

-588 AEIRKSVTDPT
+588 AEVRKSVTDPT

-622 FNNPKGD
+622 FNTPKGD
-629 KPAANVPHS
+629 KPATNVPHS
-638 TYNTQITGDYLGSLP
+638 TYNTQITGDYLGSLR

>member
-118 SLGANALFTRK
+118 SLGANTLRV
-129 PNNIMDEFRPE
+129 
-140 TYYHGTRS
+140 YHGGPQKLSAS
-148 DIEYF
+148 DVEMRPDPEGTPIGFSVTDNPDIAEYYRNMRGGGSISEFDIDLDKANIISENELYRFIDDLENKIDADASYEQIQRGLLDAGVDAIEYP
-153 DPNMVDLGVHVGTKG
+153 DPEFGIRVVNPNILG
-168 QANERI
+168 
-174 QDLVKRDDPVYTSPF
+174 
-189 DSFKNISGQKP
+189 
-200 ESSFRTGEGPM
+200 
-211 EGAQV
+211 
-216 LPLKVR
+216 
-222 ADYPLRMPDVGE
+222 
-234 WDRSEVVMY
+234 
-243 YIEKMLGEDGDPR
+243 
-256 LREAFEDFDFD
+256 
-267 ELDNIRD
+267 
-274 QFYDKDEWKASIE
+274 
-287 NREFLDDI
+287 
-295 RDRIKDAGY
+295 
-304 DSIVYKNAVESSRDE
+304 
-319 GIQDSMI
+319 
-326 ILDPSNLR
+326 
-334 SVNAEFDPAYSNYP
+334 
-348 DLLAANRSRAA
+348 ANRSRAA

-469 AIWASNQNIIT
+469 SIWASNQNIIT

-622 FNNPKGD
+622 FNTPKGD

>member
-1 MATPEEIRRAREATA
+1 MATAEQIRRAREATA

-118 SLGANALFTRK
+118 SLGANTMRV
-129 PNNIMDEFRPE
+129 
-140 TYYHGTRS
+140 YHGGPKKLSAS
-148 DIEYF
+148 DVKMLP
-153 DPNMVDLGVHVGTKG
+153 DPEGTPIG
-168 QANERI
+168 FSVTDN
-174 QDLVKRDDPVYTSPF
+174 
-189 DSFKNISGQKP
+189 
-200 ESSFRTGEGPM
+200 
-211 EGAQV
+211 
-216 LPLKVR
+216 
-222 ADYPLRMPDVGE
+222 PDVAEYYRKMRGGGSI
-234 WDRSEVVMY
+234 SE
-243 YIEKMLGEDGDPR
+243 
-256 LREAFEDFDFD
+256 FDID
-267 ELDNIRD
+267 LDKANIISESELYEFIDDLENKLD
-274 QFYDKDEWKASIE
+274 ADASYEQIQ
-287 NREFLDDI
+287 RGLL
-295 RDRIKDAGY
+295 DAGI
-304 DSIVYKNAVESSRDE
+304 DAVE
-319 GIQDSMI
+319 
-326 ILDPSNLR
+326 
-334 SVNAEFDPAYSNYP
+334 YP
-348 DLLAANRSRAA
+348 DPEFGIRVVNPSILGANRSRAA

-378 KEQLDPLG
+378 KEQLDPFG

-392 RRPFSEVEVQQ
+392 RRPFSEVEIQQ
-403 SDLGENLARKPMSWE
+403 RDLGENLARRPMNWE
-418 NMEGNVILPFYGDR
+418 DMEGKVVLPFYGDR

-491 DFGGRDILGVTGSM
+491 QFEGRDILGVTGSM

-518 AAAELVKGSKITK
+518 AVAELVKGSKITK

-536 FDATMKALDPTFVG
+536 FDKTMKALDPTFVG

-588 AEIRKSVTDPT
+588 AEARKSVTDPT
-599 QYELPAGMF
+599 QYELPSGMF
-608 GLGVSRIDTGAPLR
+608 GLGVSRIDTGAPLM
-622 FNNPKGD
+622 FNTPKGD
-629 KPAANVPHS
+629 KPTARVPHS
-638 TYNTQITGDYLGSLP
+638 TYNTQITGDYLGSLQ

-667 ISGKLDKRGNPLTEA
+667 ISGNLDKRGNPLTEA

-694 QELTPQIIDG
+694 QELTPQVIDG
-704 ILNYLARQER
+704 ILNYLARLER

>member
-1 MATPEEIRRAREATA
+1 MATPEEIRRAREETA
-16 YGGLFNNFFATNR
+16 FGGILGDFFAKNR
-29 AYRNRLAQ
+29 QYRSNLANE
-37 QGRRPVLG
+37 GRRPVLG

-118 SLGANALFTRK
+118 SLGANALFTRE
-129 PNNIMDEFRPE
+129 PNNIMNEFRPE

-189 DSFKNISGQKP
+189 DSFTNISGQKP

-211 EGAQV
+211 EGAQI

-222 ADYPLRMPDVGE
+222 ANYPLRMPDVGE

-256 LREAFEDFDFD
+256 LREAFADFDFD

-274 QFYDKDEWKASIE
+274 QFYDNDEWKVSTE

-304 DSIVYKNAVESSRDE
+304 DSIIYKNAVESSRDE

-326 ILDPSNLR
+326 VLDPKDLR
-334 SVNAEFDPAYSNYP
+334 SVNAEFNPDYENYP
-348 DLLAANRSRAA
+348 DLLAANAS
-359 GVLATIGD
+359 
-367 NGGPPLDKPLT
+367 
-378 KEQLDPLG
+378 
-386 YQKTKM
+386 KT
-392 RRPFSEVEVQQ
+392 
-403 SDLGENLARKPMSWE
+403 G
-418 NMEGNVILPFYGDR
+418 
-432 TSRGLLVEGVN
+432 GLLAAN
-443 DYKFDAPVYTEGG
+443 TSDEGG
-456 VDFKVGPAAQKDR
+456 LLAPQNEEERKVR
-469 AIWASNQNIIT
+469 AY
-480 RLSKEADKAQR
+480 LK
-491 DFGGRDILGVTGSM
+491 
-505 APDANDFATFTGE
+505 
-518 AAAELVKGSKITK
+518 
-531 KTAKE
+531 
-536 FDATMKALDPTFVG
+536 
-550 LLSPDLRDWVKN
+550 
-562 TSSPNR
+562 
-568 KSFIR
+568 
-573 LMDSRPMQDAGLPSP
+573 
-588 AEIRKSVTDPT
+588 
-599 QYELPAGMF
+599 
-608 GLGVSRIDTGAPLR
+608 GLGVL
-622 FNNPKGD
+622 K
-629 KPAANVPHS
+629 
-638 TYNTQITGDYLGSLP
+638 
-653 PVPQRLIFKDVYDA
+653 
-667 ISGKLDKRGNPLTEA
+667 
-682 NMTHAIKTKMPA
+682 
-694 QELTPQIIDG
+694 
-704 ILNYLARQER
+704 

>member
-74 FIKGG
+74 IIKGG
-79 DTIRASRAG
+79 DTVRASRAG
-88 LIPQEDMLGEAFG
+88 LIPREDMLGEAFG

-108 GGGFAPKPAG
+108 GGSFAPKPAG
-118 SLGANALFTRK
+118 SLGANTMRV
-129 PNNIMDEFRPE
+129 
-140 TYYHGTRS
+140 YHGGPQKLSAS
-148 DIEYF
+148 DVEMRPDPEGTPIGFSVTDNPDIAEYYRNMRGGGSISEFDIDLDKANIISESELYDFIDNLENRLDADASYDQIQQGLFDAGVDAIEYP
-153 DPNMVDLGVHVGTKG
+153 DPEFGI
-168 QANERI
+168 R
-174 QDLVKRDDPVYTSPF
+174 
-189 DSFKNISGQKP
+189 
-200 ESSFRTGEGPM
+200 
-211 EGAQV
+211 
-216 LPLKVR
+216 
-222 ADYPLRMPDVGE
+222 
-234 WDRSEVVMY
+234 VVN
-243 YIEKMLGEDGDPR
+243 P
-256 LREAFEDFDFD
+256 
-267 ELDNIRD
+267 
-274 QFYDKDEWKASIE
+274 SI
-287 NREFLDDI
+287 L
-295 RDRIKDAGY
+295 
-304 DSIVYKNAVESSRDE
+304 S
-319 GIQDSMI
+319 
-326 ILDPSNLR
+326 
-334 SVNAEFDPAYSNYP
+334 
-348 DLLAANRSRAA
+348 ANRSRTAGALAA
-359 GVLATIGD
+359 IGD

-480 RLSKEADKAQR
+480 RLSKEADKAQN

-588 AEIRKSVTDPT
+588 AEVRKSVTDPT
-599 QYELPAGMF
+599 QYKLPAGMF

-622 FNNPKGD
+622 FNTPKGD

-653 PVPQRLIFKDVYDA
+653 PIPQRLIFKDVYDA